1 MTTEPNDEKE
11 LLRLCGLM
19 VDGQLDET
27 DRQRLSALLSA
38 DASARAFYRS
48 YMDAHA
54 GLLLHYGRVAASTS
68 GSRREQTG
76 LDVDKAQRLL
86 QFFGLGAVS
95 HIAKENRPRR
105 ETWSEKEVS
114 QGTGIRTDTER
125 GKRLLAFFGLD
136 VVS

>member
-27 DRQRLSALLSA
+27 DRQSLSVLLSA

-54 GLLLHYGRVAASTS
+54 RLLLHYAPVGASTFS
-68 GSRREQTG
+68 FPGEQTG
-76 LDVDKAQRLL
+76 PDIEKAQRLL
-86 QFFGLGAVS
+86 QFFGLEGVN
-95 HIAKENRPRR
+95 IANEDRPRR
-105 ETWSEKEVS
+105 ETWGKKEVS

-125 GKRLLAFFGLD
+125 AKRLLEFFGVG